1 VSDELEQESLSAL
14 SVLED
19 FAHGSG
25 QEDTAPVD
33 PPPADEAAEVL
44 RRLYVE
50 GLGLLAYDLLP
61 SQPQPGT
68 RANLLSHLIGDET
81 QEVSP
86 LMMGTAHGALAPL
99 APMAA
104 LAPAAPGPPPATA
117 GATPA
122 SAKTALTG
130 VEPGRLADAR
140 RSPEPAEPLAAQPR
154 EGQARQ
160 TMRRSRWPTALA
172 TLFAL
177 AAAALGVWVAMLL
190 SEVAYRDTQIKGL
203 DSRLSEV
210 DRLAGELADA
220 KAELE
225 LLEQRHAFATAPAT
239 AVYVLRPP
247 AAGSQQP
254 LARGHLFL
262 APDRRRWQ
270 LEVQGLKPEPEA
282 QDYQLW
288 FIVDGLPL
296 SGGVFDA
303 KLGKSALLADSAIP
317 AATTAIAVTLER
329 KGGTASPT
337 SPILLTADA
346 SVQL

>member
-1 VSDELEQESLSAL
+1 MNDELEQEGLSAL
-14 SVLED
+14 AVLED
-19 FAHGSG
+19 FAHGAG

-61 SQPQPGT
+61 AQPQPGT
-68 RANLLSHLIGDET
+68 RVNLLSHLIGDET
-81 QEVSP
+81 QEISP
-86 LMMGTAHGALAPL
+86 LMIPAPHPAAAKAAHEDRETPKAAAEQALEDQRVPIFDPATG
-99 APMAA
+99 
-104 LAPAAPGPPPATA
+104 APAAVRTA
-117 GATPA
+117 DRTVFTHRE
-122 SAKTALTG
+122 S
-130 VEPGRLADAR
+130 VAR
-140 RSPEPAEPLAAQPR
+140 RSQP
-154 EGQARQ
+154 
-160 TMRRSRWPTALA
+160 RSRWPVVLA
-172 TLFAL
+172 TIFAL

-190 SEVAYRDTQIKGL
+190 SEVAYRDAQIRGL
-203 DSRLSEV
+203 GARLSEV

-220 KAELE
+220 KAELARF
-225 LLEQRHAFATAPAT
+225 EQRHSFATAAAT
-239 AVYVLRPP
+239 TVYVLRPP

-262 APDRRRWQ
+262 APDRRHWQ

-303 KLGKSALLADSAIP
+303 KLGKSALLDDSAMP

-337 SPILLTADA
+337 SPILLTAEGT
-346 SVQL
+346 VQL

>member
-1 VSDELEQESLSAL
+1 
-14 SVLED
+14 
-19 FAHGSG
+19 
-25 QEDTAPVD
+25 
-33 PPPADEAAEVL
+33 
-44 RRLYVE
+44 
-50 GLGLLAYDLLP
+50 
-61 SQPQPGT
+61 
-68 RANLLSHLIGDET
+68 
-81 QEVSP
+81 
-86 LMMGTAHGALAPL
+86 
-99 APMAA
+99 
-104 LAPAAPGPPPATA
+104 
-117 GATPA
+117 
-122 SAKTALTG
+122 
-130 VEPGRLADAR
+130 
-140 RSPEPAEPLAAQPR
+140 
-154 EGQARQ
+154 
-160 TMRRSRWPTALA
+160 
-172 TLFAL
+172 
-177 AAAALGVWVAMLL
+177 MLL

-203 DSRLSEV
+203 GSRLSEV

-220 KAELE
+220 RAELAR
-225 LLEQRHAFATAPAT
+225 LEQRHAFATAPAT

-262 APDRRRWQ
+262 APDRRHWQ

-303 KLGKSALLADSAIP
+303 KLGKSALLADSAMP